1 MPTDNQP
8 KVSMAMP
15 VYNGD
20 RHNCQ
25 APNSGVTNISFPSL
39 LAPLRSS
46 ARSAVPLNLVRQS
59 CKHCYMLANIEQ
71 NYNFVSPPPP
81 LAQLRLS
88 IN

>member
-39 LAPLRSS
+39 LAPLRD
-46 ARSAVPLNLVRQS
+46 
-59 CKHCYMLANIEQ
+59 
-71 NYNFVSPPPP
+71 
-81 LAQLRLS
+81 LRALRFL
-88 IN
+88 